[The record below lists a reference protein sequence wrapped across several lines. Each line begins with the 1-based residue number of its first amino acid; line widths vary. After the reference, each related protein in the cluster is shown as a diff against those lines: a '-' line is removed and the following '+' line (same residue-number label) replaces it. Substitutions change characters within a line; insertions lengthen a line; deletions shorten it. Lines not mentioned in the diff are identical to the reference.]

1 MMTEKDVILLISIVP
16 ILLIQSIWL
25 FIDAK
30 KRGGYAWFWGIWGL
44 IQAPMPTIF
53 YLIFVIWLP
62 KKRQQKL
69 NK

>member
-1 MMTEKDVILLISIVP
+1 MTEQKVIILISIVP

-30 KRGGYAWFWGIWGL
+30 KRGSYAWFWGIWGL
-44 IQAPMPTIF
+44 IQVPMPTIF

-62 KKRQQKL
+62 KRRQQKTI
-69 NK
+69 K

>member
-1 MMTEKDVILLISIVP
+1 MTEQKVIILISIVP

-30 KRGGYAWFWGIWGL
+30 KRGSYAWFWGIWGL
-44 IQAPMPTIF
+44 IQVPMPTIF

-62 KKRQQKL
+62 KRRQQKL
-69 NK
+69 IK

>member
-16 ILLIQSIWL
+16 ILLIQSTWL